1 MPVISLCTKG
11 IQDSLGFWISRCGFQ
26 IPGTGFQY
34 LSVEQRDYD
43 LFSLGKTWIPDFN
56 GYYDSGFLEQ
66 CSGFQNPG
74 FRVPI
79 KLPLKG
85 GHERIKLQLYRFILS
100 CRGLLLVSILNSCL
114 EYPLECTLLAL
125 QAQRLFSSFQF
136 LVQRVYF
143 GSWRPGRFST
153 SVFFIFAEKNW
164 EGTPIQ
170 VCAAENKVLSIK
182 QDIEFYY

>member
-11 IQDSLGFWISRCGFQ
+11 IQDSLGFWIPRCGFQ
-26 IPGTGFQY
+26 IPGTGFQS

-85 GHERIKLQLYRFILS
+85 GHERIKLQLHP
-100 CRGLLLVSILNSCL
+100 LLLWIITCF
-114 EYPLECTLLAL
+114 Y
-125 QAQRLFSSFQF
+125 
-136 LVQRVYF
+136 
-143 GSWRPGRFST
+143 
-153 SVFFIFAEKNW
+153 
-164 EGTPIQ
+164 
-170 VCAAENKVLSIK
+170 IK
-182 QDIEFYY
+182 FMP